1 MTVGERVKFIRED
14 LGLSQAGLGSTMG
27 VSRDVI
33 NNIERDRVKN
43 PDTILRLFCKTH
55 RVSYLFITEGFGD
68 PYIGVPSIIMDDVIE
83 EYDLDE
89 IDKLLIEEYVR
100 LDKNTRTAFK
110 QYLSRVFEKASD

>member
-1 MTVGERVKFIRED
+1 MTIGERVKFIRED

-43 PDTILRLFCKTH
+43 PDTILRLLCKTH
-55 RVSYLFITEGFGD
+55 RVSYLFLVEGFGD
-68 PYIGVPSIIMDDVIE
+68 PYFGVPSIIMEDVME

-89 IDKLLIEEYVR
+89 TDKLLIEEYVK
-100 LDKNTRTAFK
+100 LDKDTRTAFK
-110 QYLSRVFEKASD
+110 QYLSRVFEMASD

>member
-55 RVSYLFITEGFGD
+55 RVSYLFLTEGFGD
-68 PYIGVPSIIMDDVIE
+68 PYIGVPSIIMDDVIA
-83 EYDLDE
+83 EYNLDTT
-89 IDKLLIEEYVR
+89 DRALIEEYVK
-100 LDKNTRTAFK
+100 LDKDTRDAFK
-110 QYLSRVFEKASD
+110 QYLFRELEKASD